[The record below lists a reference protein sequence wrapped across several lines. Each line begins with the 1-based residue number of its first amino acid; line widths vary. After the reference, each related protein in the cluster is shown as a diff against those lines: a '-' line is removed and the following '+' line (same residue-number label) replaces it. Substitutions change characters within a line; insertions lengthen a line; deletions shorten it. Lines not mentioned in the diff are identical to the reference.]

1 MVSTRSS
8 LLSIESIACFAGVVN
23 WRGADVMRVKWYL
36 VFGVVSKGGDFKKC
50 IRCLFDKATNPAAGN
65 PEQNN

>member
-23 WRGADVMRVKWYL
+23 WREAAVMCVKWYQ
-36 VFGVVSKGGDFKKC
+36 VFGVVSKGKHACGDFKKC
-50 IRCLFDKATNPAAGN
+50 IRCLFEN
-65 PEQNN
+65 

>member
-23 WRGADVMRVKWYL
+23 WREADVMRVKWYL
-36 VFGVVSKGGDFKKC
+36 VFGVASKGEHACGDFKKC
-50 IRCLFDKATNPAAGN
+50 IK
-65 PEQNN
+65 